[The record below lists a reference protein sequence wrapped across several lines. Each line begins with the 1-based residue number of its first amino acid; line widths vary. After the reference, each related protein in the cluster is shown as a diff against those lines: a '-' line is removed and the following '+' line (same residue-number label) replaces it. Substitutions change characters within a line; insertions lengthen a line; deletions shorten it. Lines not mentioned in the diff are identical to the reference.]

1 MADAERVLSELYSI
15 GGGLPALKLLQEEQ
29 LSLPWAALLDPWTRA
44 GVWRWSLPERSVK
57 DN

>member
-1 MADAERVLSELYSI
+1 MERVLSELYRT
-15 GGGLPALKLLQEEQ
+15 GGGLPALKLLQEVQ

-44 GVWRWSLPERSVK
+44 GVWHWCWGLPERSVK